1 MLLIAGAMC
10 IAFAPIFV
18 RLADVGPVSVVAW
31 RLGLSIPFALVW
43 WARVGGRQLGGVTR
57 SANAY
62 WWLILSG
69 VLLAIDLA
77 LWHIAIQFT
86 SVANS
91 TFILN
96 LAPIFVTIGA
106 WLLLGEAFGAG
117 FVLALMAAI
126 AGAALLVRASF
137 DISQRDLTGD
147 MIALAAAVFYAGY
160 QLAVKHCRNFY
171 HTAHILAGTA
181 IVTPLVLAPVIWL
194 MGEKVLPASA
204 QGWGAIIGIALVC
217 QVLGQGLITWA
228 VGHVRAN
235 LASVVLLVQPVTAA
249 GLAVVIF
256 GENLTATRLLGCGLV
271 LAGIFLARRSSA
283 SASVGGAVASLPC
296 RLAAA
301 VLKPFCRTGGRN

>member
-1 MLLIAGAMC
+1 MTAPVTAIVSKASLRRLALLLLILGAMC

-31 RLGLSIPFALVW
+31 RLGLSIPFALIW
-43 WARVGGRQLGGVTR
+43 WWRVGNHAHVTR
-57 SANAY
+57 NHNAH

-69 VLLAIDLA
+69 VLLAVDLA
-77 LWHIAIQFT
+77 LWHIAIQYT

-106 WLLLGEAFGAG
+106 WMLLGEAFGAG
-117 FVLALMAAI
+117 FVLALIAAI

-137 DISQRDLTGD
+137 EVSPRDLQGD

-160 QLAVKHCRNFY
+160 QLVVKHCRKFY

-181 IVTPLVLAPVIWL
+181 IVTPIVLAPVIWL
-194 MGEKVLPASA
+194 MGEKVIPASL
-204 QGWGAIIGIALVC
+204 QGWGAVIGIALVC

-235 LASVVLLVQPVTAA
+235 LASIVLLVQPVTAA
-249 GLAVVIF
+249 GLAVIIF
-256 GENLTATRLLGCGLV
+256 SEQLTPIRLLGCGLV
-271 LAGIFLARRSSA
+271 LAGILLARRWS
-283 SASVGGAVASLPC
+283 
-296 RLAAA
+296 
-301 VLKPFCRTGGRN
+301 K

>member
-1 MLLIAGAMC
+1 MC

-43 WARVGGRQLGGVTR
+43 WRRVGNHAHVERNQR
-57 SANAY
+57 AY

-69 VLLAIDLA
+69 VLLAADLA
-77 LWHIAIQFT
+77 LWHVAIQYT

-106 WLLLGEAFGAG
+106 WMLLGEAIGGG
-117 FVLALMAAI
+117 FALALIAAI

-137 DISQRDLTGD
+137 DISHRDLMGD
-147 MIALAAAVFYAGY
+147 GIALAAAVFYAGY
-160 QLAVKHCRNFY
+160 QLAVKHCRKFY

-181 IVTPLVLAPVIWL
+181 IVTPIVLAPVIL
-194 MGEKVLPASA
+194 LLGEKVIPGSL
-204 QGWGAIIGIALVC
+204 QGWGAVIGISLIC

-228 VGHVRAN
+228 VGHLRAN

-249 GLAVVIF
+249 GLAVIIF
-256 GENLTATRLLGCGLV
+256 GEQLTPIRLMGCGLV
-271 LAGIFLARRSSA
+271 LAGIFLARRSS
-283 SASVGGAVASLPC
+283 
-296 RLAAA
+296 R
-301 VLKPFCRTGGRN
+301 

>member
-1 MLLIAGAMC
+1 MC

-18 RLADVGPVSVVAW
+18 RLADVGPVAVVGW
-31 RLGLSIPFALVW
+31 RLGLSIPFALIW
-43 WARVGGRQLGGVTR
+43 WWRVGNHARTTP
-57 SANAY
+57 APHAH

-69 VLLAIDLA
+69 VLLAADLA
-77 LWHIAIQFT
+77 LWHIAIHYT

-106 WLLLGEAFGAG
+106 WMLLGEAFGGG
-117 FVLALMAAI
+117 FVLALVAAI

-137 DISQRDLTGD
+137 DISHRDLQGD

-160 QLAVKHCRNFY
+160 QLAVKHCRKFY

-181 IVTPLVLAPVIWL
+181 IVTPIVLAPVIWL
-194 MGEKVLPASA
+194 MGEKVVPTSS
-204 QGWGAIIGIALVC
+204 QGWGAVIGIALVC

-249 GLAVVIF
+249 GLAVIIF
-256 GENLTATRLLGCGLV
+256 GEHLTLIRLAGCGLV
-271 LAGIFLARRSSA
+271 LAGILLARRSS
-283 SASVGGAVASLPC
+283 
-296 RLAAA
+296 
-301 VLKPFCRTGGRN
+301 K